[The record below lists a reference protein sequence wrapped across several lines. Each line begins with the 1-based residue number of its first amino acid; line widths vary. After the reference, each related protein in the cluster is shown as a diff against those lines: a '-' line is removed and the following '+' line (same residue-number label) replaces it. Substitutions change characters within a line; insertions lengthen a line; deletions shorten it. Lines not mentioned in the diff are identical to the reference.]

1 MDNFVILQQ
10 MVAIDRAQNRAEL
23 RSSIQTLLRIIGSYT
38 KSERVYIFDKDES
51 TGDFCNSYEWC
62 AENVKPFI
70 EDLQSVHPND
80 MPYWLNAFERGDSVI
95 IDDVNDVKDIM
106 PSEYR

>member
-51 TGDFCNSYEWC
+51 F
-62 AENVKPFI
+62 
-70 EDLQSVHPND
+70 
-80 MPYWLNAFERGDSVI
+80 R
-95 IDDVNDVKDIM
+95 
-106 PSEYR
+106 